1 MVMHFQLMSDW
12 GFNNQIIMIWFF
24 SPQSDISWRCKTI
37 NNSSI
42 AACLFEDVFSALTLW
57 LSSWKG
63 IQSES
68 LAVDCGD
75 LWMFFEVYRHMGCEL
90 SCANVQVKQKQT
102 NWLWFNLQHGLELM
116 SIIAVMVNCA
126 LIGMSDLADRLFPG
140 WGMAGRIV
148 FIVAL
153 EVTGSFMLT
162 TK

>member
-1 MVMHFQLMSDW
+1 
-12 GFNNQIIMIWFF
+12 
-24 SPQSDISWRCKTI
+24 
-37 NNSSI
+37 
-42 AACLFEDVFSALTLW
+42 
-57 LSSWKG
+57 
-63 IQSES
+63 
-68 LAVDCGD
+68 
-75 LWMFFEVYRHMGCEL
+75 
-90 SCANVQVKQKQT
+90 
-102 NWLWFNLQHGLELM
+102 M